1 MIDLSMEN
9 GLPSAHGGATDE
21 ELLPAKDL
29 IASFIIAMKN
39 YALYPEDNE
48 IVQTSVENVATRLDK
63 LLDNY
68 EDFRF
73 HVKRDR
79 LLFQD
84 QILHQG
90 TPDIGNIAFVLYRD
104 AILWVEFQKGIEL
117 TEVTGFLRL
126 VNQYR
131 ETGEES
137 EGDLVTALWEAQFPH
152 LRYEASDIFLDD
164 ETEVDLSL
172 LAVTDEDHRDREQRQ
187 EEDQETIQTI
197 ADPEM
202 SAVMWELSL
211 EEKKELEEMILAD
224 ENRDSTEGVLEVLMV
239 ILKEHVEENDLAD
252 ILKFLQ
258 GTFRDL
264 LSKVEFEPGLKL
276 LEDLH
281 EIRKSCTA
289 DRVWV
294 RPMLDQFFKEL
305 SGHQVLSVLQE
316 VWPVLEIL
324 DAHRFLLRQI
334 LLHLPPKAILTIGP
348 MSLEVS
354 APSVRHELTKAIGT
368 LANRDIEPLE
378 RLLNHRDQNLVLK
391 MVPVLKDL
399 EGDRPSEL
407 LLALVR
413 NPSERIRKAALDTLM
428 ARDRQLL
435 KEVFLL
441 IEDDSAPVRKLMLD
455 FMGKERN
462 EVAEDL
468 LLDYLEKRRFQRHD
482 NQHLLACYRV
492 LGRCGSARSI
502 PFLSRTLLNRGW
514 VPGFGRSTHRPG
526 AATALKVLGLDEA
539 REILDKASRSVFP
552 SVRLACRKATE
563 FSR

>member
-1 MIDLSMEN
+1 MIELSMDN
-9 GLPSAHGGATDE
+9 GLPSANGGATDK

-29 IASFIIAMKN
+29 IASLIIAMKN

-48 IVQTSVENVATRLDK
+48 IVQTSVENVATCLDE
-63 LLDNY
+63 LLNNY
-68 EDFRF
+68 GDFRF

-79 LLFQD
+79 LLFRD
-84 QILHQG
+84 EILHQG
-90 TPDIGNIAFVLYRD
+90 TPDVGNIAFVLYRD
-104 AILWVEFQKGIEL
+104 SILWVEFQKGIEL

-152 LRYEASDIFLDD
+152 LRYEASDIFLGD

-172 LAVTDEDHRDREQRQ
+172 LAVTDEDHRDREERQ
-187 EEDQETIQTI
+187 EEEQETIQTI

-211 EEKKELEEMILAD
+211 EEKKELEAMILAD

-239 ILKEHVEENDLAD
+239 ILKEHVEENDLED
-252 ILKFLQ
+252 ILKFLR
-258 GTFRDL
+258 GTFRNL

-281 EIRKSCTA
+281 EIRKSCTT
-289 DRVWV
+289 DRLWV
-294 RPMLDQFFKEL
+294 RPMLDQFFTEL
-305 SGHQVLSVLQE
+305 SGYQVLSVLQE

-334 LLHLPPKAILTIGP
+334 LLRLPPKAILTIGP
-348 MSLEVS
+348 LSLEVS
-354 APSVRHELTKAIGT
+354 SPSVRHELTKAIGT

-407 LLALVR
+407 LLELVR
-413 NPSERIRKAALDTLM
+413 NPSERIRRAALDTLM

-462 EVAEDL
+462 EVVEDL
-468 LLDYLEKRRFQRHD
+468 LLDYLEKRKFQRHD

-514 VPGFGRSTHRPG
+514 VPGFGRSTHRQG
-526 AATALKVLGLDEA
+526 AATALKALGLDEPH
-539 REILDKASRSVFP
+539 EILDKASRSVFP
-552 SVRLACRKATE
+552 SVRLACRKAIE